1 MNHYK
6 SLILD
11 LSLVEAFFAL
21 SSSGKEAST
30 PNSALMATEQPLS
43 YFVIWLLATL
53 CRKEFFLKKLSE
65 KYYKRSFQSMIL
77 PIFVA

>member
-1 MNHYK
+1 MTSRLHAK
-6 SLILD
+6 RFRFFSFIGGSL
-11 LSLVEAFFAL
+11 FFAL

-53 CRKEFFLKKLSE
+53 CRKEFF
-65 KYYKRSFQSMIL
+65 
-77 PIFVA
+77 